1 MHSNLQLLSR
11 KGEGYN
17 CIKKETRLWGISGD
31 IHDPLDDGTRLLEL
45 AKLSLDE
52 PNLEVMFFL
61 DDVMTYQCL
70 FLYQYSA
77 SI

>member
-1 MHSNLQLLSR
+1 MSTGL
-11 KGEGYN
+11 
-17 CIKKETRLWGISGD
+17 GD
-31 IHDPLDDGTRLLEL
+31 IHDPLDDGSRLLEL

-70 FLYQYSA
+70 FLNQYSA